1 MCSYP
6 IFLSDIIEKILKDSY
21 FGALQHQCMAD
32 ETFSNNVKIL
42 AALGFV
48 PLNDV
53 MNAFDMVVAQMPKQL
68 DSIIDYI
75 EKNYI
80 GAMHRRGRR
89 PPRFPLEL

>member
-1 MCSYP
+1 MFFHFSQNIYRT
-6 IFLSDIIEKILKDSY
+6 IQSE
-21 FGALQHQCMAD
+21 GLQHQCMAD